1 MTDNKWMAALKGLII
16 GSTMI
21 VPGVSGG
28 SMAMI
33 LGIYDRLI
41 SAMSSFGKNIRVNLW
56 FLIVFVLSAGAGIFL
71 FSTPLTWLMEHHKMY
86 TMYFFLGAVFG
97 SIPLIEKKSQ
107 IQKVTWDVFLYM
119 LIGAGIILLF
129 SKIPEDTFKI
139 SANGGIGNQLMLF
152 IAGILSASA
161 LVLPGISVSHFLLI
175 LGLYDELL
183 YAIQTMNLGFLI
195 SLGIGVFFG
204 ILLLTRLLDYVMTI
218 YPKQSYLTILG
229 FIFASLGEIFPG
241 IPSGFDILGCIGLAI
256 AGFLAVYQM
265 TKQEIEN

>member
-1 MTDNKWMAALKGLII
+1 MKDNRWITVLKGLII

-41 SAMSSFGKNIRVNLW
+41 SAISSFRKDVKENLL
-56 FLIVFVLSAGAGIFL
+56 FLGIFVLSGGVGMFL
-71 FSTPLTWLMEHHKMY
+71 FSTPLAWLIEHYKMP

-97 SIPLIEKKSQ
+97 GIPLIEKKSQ
-107 IQKVTWDVFLYM
+107 IQKVSWDVLVYM

-129 SKIPEDTFKI
+129 SRIPDDAFQI
-139 SANGGIGNQLMLF
+139 SSGGGIGNLMMLF
-152 IAGILSASA
+152 IAGILSATA

-183 YAIQTMNLGFLI
+183 HAIQTMNFGFLLF
-195 SLGIGVFFG
+195 LGIGVLLG
-204 ILLLTRLLDYVMTI
+204 IILLTKLLEYIMTK
-218 YPKQSYLTILG
+218 YPKQSYLIILG
-229 FIFASLGEIFPG
+229 FIFASAGEIFPG
-241 IPSGFDILGCIGLAI
+241 IPNGFGFILCIGLAI
-256 AGFLAVYQM
+256 AGFFAVYQI
-265 TKQEIEN
+265 TKREIEN